1 DHAGALGDFPH
12 AEVHVYAHELQAAL
26 TRPSLKEKL
35 RYVSAQWAHGPNWA
49 PHGTDGER
57 WMGFESIT
65 PLPDTD
71 DEVLLVPLTGH
82 TAGHCGVAVRAD
94 AGWLLHCGDA
104 YFHHGEMAAEAS
116 CPLGLRVFQNL
127 TQMDGRARRGN
138 QRRLRELKARHGH
151 EVRLFCAH
159 DPVELAELAQQDAL
173 RWRPPRHRAQAA
185 ARRRR
190 PFTAASKRRSEPPF
204 RTAAS
209 GSACRCRAS
218 SESATG
224 RNCPAGCTACLG
236 AARPPPRCA
245 PRHPECAR
253 LSASPGRR
261 PPRHWPC
268 CRSCARPS
276 RRGCPGDVPRRPPWP
291 PRWRRCP
298 PGTACCGR

>member
-1 DHAGALGDFPH
+1 MKVHHLNCGSMCPIGRRLLTGQGAWLAPAHLCCHCLLIEGRDGLILVDTGLGTGDVLAPQRLGLGFQALRPTLMMEETALHQIRELGLDPRDVRHILPTHLDLDHAGALGDFPH

-185 ARRRR
+185 A
-190 PFTAASKRRSEPPF
+190 
-204 RTAAS
+204 
-209 GSACRCRAS
+209 
-218 SESATG
+218 
-224 RNCPAGCTACLG
+224 
-236 AARPPPRCA
+236 
-245 PRHPECAR
+245 
-253 LSASPGRR
+253 
-261 PPRHWPC
+261 
-268 CRSCARPS
+268 
-276 RRGCPGDVPRRPPWP
+276 
-291 PRWRRCP
+291 
-298 PGTACCGR
+298 